1 MSNYNSLKTTINANI
16 KTNGN
21 QEISGSVLNSVL
33 NAMVNN
39 LGAGFQYGGVATP
52 ALNPGTPDFNIFW
65 FATGGQYPNMGGVSV
80 DDGDIAV
87 ITWNGSWSK
96 VSIAAALNSRIDGMG
111 KIVNYIDVQT
121 GYTYDDS
128 VGSKI
133 SYSGRSCTEK
143 VPYISSN
150 VVTNFFFPRAYG
162 HEALFWSG
170 GTYLGYSYDS
180 VEVVENWVATDRTL
194 PITHIAFCW
203 STDLAFPFYYAPKLL
218 TEWNRIVFAED
229 YGFSSG
235 NSGSQNVTILNNILS
250 GGNKT
255 VIIMKPGTYD
265 IADTILIENDTE
277 LICGK
282 GVILRK
288 SNNFVN
294 FIRNKGAETRQ
305 VDQNI
310 VLRGVR
316 LSVNGKT
323 AMHTKSS
330 SLYGLRGELAFLGVK
345 SLNIEGYKVLDLED
359 ANYGI
364 MLNDCSNVRI
374 TNFIISGK
382 KDAIHIS
389 KTRQFYIANGEIS
402 TTDDAIALNACDWIS
417 SNCVCGSISQGLI
430 ENVTDLPY
438 ENQSGFFC
446 RLLVGA
452 WVNWSMGM
460 TIKRGD
466 TVLNNGKLYRAIIGV
481 STGEDFISRT
491 EPTIATYTGTQ
502 QDSGGFEWKLMDD
515 STTLNVTIR
524 NVQFRN
530 ITMMSNRAT
539 FVEEVDTSGE
549 WNRSLYPTV
558 PVDNYP
564 TIEVTA
570 ENISLQDSARYSDSF
585 VPTQYAN
592 SFMTMTALRGSTRE
606 MLLYTPAKQ
615 GLRSVLNMTRCDFRD
630 VFDTL
635 IVNAQTGTIVRLR
648 DNIFGNVKSVQ
659 AGSVVSDDDI
669 NLVSAASPQPGDH
682 IIDNGVPKIYNGTT
696 WVSLLN

>member
-1 MSNYNSLKTTINANI
+1 MANYATLKSAISAAI
-16 KTNGN
+16 KQNGN
-21 QEISGSVLNSVL
+21 NEITGALL
-33 NAMVNN
+33 QQQLLAMVNS

-52 ALNPGTPDFNIFW
+52 TLNPGTPDINVFW

-96 VSIAAALNSRIDGMG
+96 VSIGAALKSRIDGMG

-121 GYTYDDS
+121 GYTYNDS

-143 VPYISSN
+143 VPYIPSN
-150 VVTNFFFPRAYG
+150 VVTNFFFPRSYG

-170 GTYLGYSYDS
+170 DTYLGYSHNS
-180 VEVVENWVATDRTL
+180 VEVVENWIATDRTL

-203 STDLAFPFYYAPKLL
+203 TSELSLKFYYAPKLL

-229 YGFSSG
+229 YGFSKN
-235 NSGSQNVTILNNILS
+235 NSGSQNATILNNLLS

-255 VIIMKPGTYD
+255 VMIMTPGTYD
-265 IADTILIENDTE
+265 IADTILVESYTE

-282 GVILRK
+282 GVTLRK

-305 VDQNI
+305 VNQHI
-310 VLRGVR
+310 ILRGVY

-330 SLYGLRGELAFLGVK
+330 SLYGLRGELAFLGVRN
-345 SLNIEGYKVLDLED
+345 LVIDDYRVTNLED

-364 MLNDCSNVRI
+364 MLNYCVNVRI
-374 TNFIISGK
+374 TNFKIAGK

-389 KTRQFYIANGEIS
+389 KTQQFYIANGEVS
-402 TTDDAIALNACDWIS
+402 TKDDAIALNACDWIS

-430 ENVTDLPY
+430 ENVMDLPY
-438 ENQSGFFC
+438 NNQTGYFSRF
-446 RLLVGA
+446 LVGA
-452 WVNWSMGM
+452 WVSWSMGM

-466 TVLNNGKLYRAIIGV
+466 TVLNNGRLYRAITEV
-481 STGEDFISRT
+481 STGEDFVSQT
-491 EPTIATYTGTQ
+491 EPTIETFSGVQ

-515 STTLNVTIR
+515 SATLRASIQDVH
-524 NVQFRN
+524 FRN
-530 ITMMSNRAT
+530 ITVMSNRAT
-539 FVEEVDTSGE
+539 FAEEVDTSGE

-558 PVDNYP
+558 PVDGYP
-564 TIEVTA
+564 TIEVVA

-585 VPTQYAN
+585 VPTRYAN
-592 SFMTMTALRGSTRE
+592 SFMTMMALRGSTRE
-606 MLLYTPAKQ
+606 MLLYTPEKQ
-615 GLRSVLNMTRCDFRD
+615 GLRSVLNMTRCDFRG
-630 VFDTL
+630 VFDSL

-648 DNIFGNVKSVQ
+648 DNSFGNVKSVQ

-669 NLVSAASPQPGDH
+669 ILESATSPQPGDH
-682 IIDNGVPKIYNGTT
+682 IIDNGQYKIFNGTN
-696 WVSLLN
+696 WVVIA